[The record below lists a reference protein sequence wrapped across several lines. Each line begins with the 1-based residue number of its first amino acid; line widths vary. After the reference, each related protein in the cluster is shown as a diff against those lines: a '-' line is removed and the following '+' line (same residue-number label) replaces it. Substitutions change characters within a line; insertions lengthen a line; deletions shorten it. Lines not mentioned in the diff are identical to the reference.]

1 MENAVALVR
10 TYLQLNGYFTVTE
23 YPVVETRDNGHY
35 KCVTDLDVL
44 AFRFPSAR
52 GTAVGKTQRKRKAPL
67 LVDEHLGADVSRMDM
82 IIAEVKEGKGRFN
95 KNIHDKEVL
104 SCVLERFGCVDRREI
119 RRLVGRLSRYGVAT
133 TTDGRRVR
141 LVVFAATRDRDLPET
156 IAVIELS
163 HVLEY
168 IESHIDRYWQMI
180 SNSQSKDPAFSFLVT
195 LRKAR
200 ALSRGGLGSAS

>member
-1 MENAVALVR
+1 MENSVALVR

-23 YPVVETRDNGHY
+23 YPVVETRHDGHY

-52 GTAVGKTQRKRKAPL
+52 GTAVGKTQRRRKAPL
-67 LVDEHLGADVSRMDM
+67 IVDDHLGVDLSSMDM
-82 IIAEVKEGKGRFN
+82 IIGEVKEGKGRFN
-95 KNIHDKEVL
+95 KNIRDKEVL
-104 SCVLERFGCVDRREI
+104 ACVLERFGCVDRSEI
-119 RRLVGRLSRYGVAT
+119 RRLVGRLARHGVAT
-133 TTDGRRVR
+133 TEDGRRVR
-141 LVVFAATRDRDLPET
+141 LVVFASSRDRDLPET
-156 IAVIELS
+156 ITVIELA
-163 HVLEY
+163 HVLTY

-200 ALSRGGLGSAS
+200 AKSS